1 MRQQPKTPT
10 PPRPA
15 NKVNKVNKENMDNHQ
30 NFFQREILENLS
42 PAAAQR
48 RCTSAVQVSA
58 PSVGGQPEREG
69 RHKLEGEKWLK
80 IPIG

>member
-15 NKVNKVNKENMDNHQ
+15 NKANKVNKVNKANKENMDNHQ
-30 NFFQREILENLS
+30 NLFQREFLENLS

-58 PSVGGQPEREG
+58 PSVGGQPEMVG
-69 RHKLEGEKWLK
+69 RRTLG
-80 IPIG
+80 GRSG